1 MVMGEVNFSAEYLS
15 VDSWYTCVLKHG
27 GLSVFVFVLCFFS
40 CPQSRHG
47 LVESR

>member
-27 GLSVFVFVLCFFS
+27 GLSVFVFVLFFF
-40 CPQSRHG
+40 
-47 LVESR
+47 LVHSQDMG